1 MKLSEVLVAFVSRL
15 DQLGIP
21 YMVAGSFASS
31 VYGRVRTTY
40 DGDVVA
46 CIKPEQVEGFIEAVK
61 QDFYV
66 DRGQVEQA
74 LRLKRSFNVIHM
86 KSAFKVG
93 IFPLGD
99 RPFDQ
104 EAFSR
109 RIKRQVVPD
118 LPVELCAQSAEDTL
132 LYKLGWFRLGGEV
145 SDTQWLD
152 AVGIVKRQ
160 GDRLDLT
167 YLRKWAP
174 EVGVADLLQRVLEE
188 SGQTPGTGP

>member
-1 MKLSEVLVAFVSRL
+1 MKLSEVLVAIVSRL

-40 DGDVVA
+40 DADLVA
-46 CIKPEQVEGFIEAVK
+46 SLKPEQVDAFIDSVR

-66 DRGQVEQA
+66 DPGQVEQA
-74 LRLKRSFNVIHM
+74 LRLRRSFNLIHM
-86 KSAFKVG
+86 KSAFKVD

-99 RPFDQ
+99 RPFDRM
-104 EAFSR
+104 AFSR
-109 RIKRQVVPD
+109 RMKQQLAPD

-132 LYKLGWFRLGGEV
+132 LYKLEWFRLGGEV

-152 AVGIVKRQ
+152 ALGIVKRQ
-160 GDRLDLT
+160 GGRLDLA
-167 YLRKWAP
+167 YLRKWAG
-174 EVGVADLLQRVLEE
+174 ELGVADLLELAFVEA
-188 SGQTPGTGP
+188 SQTPS